1 MVEMTKAGAV
11 LAVTQAAPLTF
22 AQADPHGAKVAAEHG
37 DEYRRI
43 LAGKTASGR
52 VEEWQLDA
60 YRRIWAH
67 THGHLP
73 QPANDQEAEF
83 TLHMARTNVRSIPLR
98 LRRYSARWLEERG
111 FGSFL
116 PDELKRKHIRG
127 QVVRP

>member
-22 AQADPHGAKVAAEHG
+22 AQADPHSGRVAQEHG
-37 DEYRRI
+37 AEYRRI
-43 LAGKTASGR
+43 MLGRTPSGR
-52 VEEWQLDA
+52 VEQWQLDA
-60 YRRIWAH
+60 YRKLWAH

-73 QPANDQEAEF
+73 QPQNDHEAEF
-83 TLHMARTNVRSIPLR
+83 TLHMARTNAPYASKR

-116 PDELKRKHIRG
+116 PEEMKERHIRG
-127 QVVRP
+127 QVAR